1 MGVKRANVI
10 HRNYVKHT
18 NSVMNTD
25 HPANL
30 KKKKALNLTLN
41 LNSHI
46 KRIQKRILNSG
57 TLSE

>member
-30 KKKKALNLTLN
+30 KKKKKHLTL
-41 LNSHI
+41 
-46 KRIQKRILNSG
+46 IL
-57 TLSE
+57 TLKESKKGY